1 MTQNLELN
9 SLEVRKEIAR
19 LKILHI
25 IYYNKKILLDS
36 VIPKR
41 VSKADV
47 KFKPI
52 IGRVQAYSNSFLPLK
67 TIKWNTLPA
76 NIIKIKRLVKLG
88 DKFNELTN

>member
-19 LKILHI
+19 FKMLHI

-76 NIIKIKRLVKLG
+76 NTINIECLVKLG
-88 DKFNELTN
+88 DKLNELTN